1 MHWRKKWQPT
11 PAFLPGESQGWGSL
25 VGCRLWGRTESD
37 MTKVTQQQVCHSF
50 SPKEQVSFNCV
61 AEVTVL
67 SDCGA
72 QENKS
77 LSAKKGVCF
86 LDQGSGQF

>member
-1 MHWRKKWQPT
+1 M
-11 PAFLPGESQGWGSL
+11 
-25 VGCRLWGRTESD
+25 GCRLWGRTESD
-37 MTKVTQQQVCHSF
+37 TTEATQRQVCHRF

-61 AEVTVL
+61 AEVTVF
-67 SDCGA
+67 SDFGA
-72 QENKS
+72 HENKG